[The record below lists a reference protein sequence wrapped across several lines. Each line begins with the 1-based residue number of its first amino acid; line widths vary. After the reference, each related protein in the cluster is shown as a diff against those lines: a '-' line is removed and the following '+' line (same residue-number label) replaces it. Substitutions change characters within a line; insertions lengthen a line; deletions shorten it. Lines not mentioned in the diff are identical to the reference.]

1 VARIAVGLVA
11 LAAPLFAASAAQGA
25 IGTSKTLL
33 TTNRPDLTSVTVA
46 GPATVNFCFDTN
58 IDPNGGSFPAV
69 ANSFDLGGYDED
81 TQTPNAAHIT
91 ANRLNA
97 TCAQVTYTNNNGGAI
112 DLTKYSIGTV
122 QANAVLGFE
131 SGGPVGN
138 LDDSAPLIGSDAH
151 NGTRG
156 LTAGPDLQTVIRDT
170 TNNRITYVFDQLAD
184 ACGPGVAPPC
194 AGAQFGFFDQA
205 GTGFNGATV
214 LNETGNTVT
223 VQFAPG
229 VSPVS
234 DATIAGSLGGV
245 VQSRTPDP
253 THPNPQAV
261 VAVPNTSGNTDR
273 PDVSSASLVNGGVS
287 SNQVDFVYD
296 SQVANPVASRFH
308 VASSDVGTLDG
319 DAAAVIGT
327 GNTVR
332 VTFTGA
338 APITELLVQAHADD
352 AAVTDTT
359 GSVPSTR
366 GSAPIGGNAGAFSLG
381 YTTGPDAQAL
391 AIDRSTGAVTMTMD
405 QRVDPATIV
414 PGNINLVNTQGT
426 VSAAVPATVSV
437 SSTTNPGPVTV
448 TAQFT
453 PGQVSGIAG
462 VQLEP
467 NALLT
472 FGPVDGY
479 TPNGNV
485 FQVFGEG

>member
-1 VARIAVGLVA
+1 VGLVA

-58 IDPNGGSFPAV
+58 IDPVGGSFPGV
-69 ANSFDLGGYDED
+69 ANLFDLGGYDED
-81 TQTPNAAHIT
+81 VVTPNAVHVT

-97 TCAQVTYTNNNGGAI
+97 TCAQVTYASVDI
-112 DLTKYSIGTV
+112 PKYSIGTV
-122 QANAVLGFE
+122 EANAVVGFE

-156 LTAGPDLQTVIRDT
+156 LSSAPDLQTVIRDT
-170 TNNRITYVFDQLAD
+170 TNNRLTYVFDQNID
-184 ACGPGVAPPC
+184 TCGGAAPPC
-194 AGAQFGFFDQA
+194 ATTANFFNQA
-205 GTGFNGATV
+205 GTQFFGGTI
-214 LNETGNTVT
+214 LNETANTMT
-223 VQFAPG
+223 VQFPPA

-234 DATIAGSLGGV
+234 DATLAVTEPNEPL
-245 VQSRTPDP
+245 SRTLA
-253 THPNPQAV
+253 PQQAPSV
-261 VAVPNTSGNTDR
+261 FQTAKVPNTSGDTDR
-273 PDVSSASLVNGGVS
+273 PDMIGAALVNGGVS
-287 SNQVDFVYD
+287 SNQVDFTYD
-296 SQVANPVASRFH
+296 AQVANPVAGNFFVST
-308 VASSDVGTLDG
+308 SDAQVEFG

-332 VTFTGA
+332 VTFNGV
-338 APITELLVQAHADD
+338 APITELLVIGCGRNG
-352 AAVTDTT
+352 AVTDTT
-359 GSVPSTR
+359 GTVPSTA
-366 GSAPIGGNAGAFSLG
+366 GSGPIGGNAGAFSLG

-414 PGNINLVNTQGT
+414 PANINLVNTQGT
-426 VSAAVPATVSV
+426 VSGATPATVSV

-462 VQLEP
+462 VQLTP

-472 FGPVDGY
+472 FPAPNY
-479 TPNGNV
+479 TANGNV
-485 FQVFGEG
+485 YQIFGEG

>member
-58 IDPNGGSFPAV
+58 IDPVGGSFAGV
-69 ANSFDLGGYDED
+69 ANLFDLGGYDED
-81 TQTPNAAHIT
+81 TLTPDAVHVS

-97 TCAQVTYTNNNGGAI
+97 QCAQVTYASVDI
-112 DLTKYSIGTV
+112 PKYSIGTV
-122 QANAVLGFE
+122 AANAVVGFE

-156 LTAGPDLQTVIRDT
+156 LTTVPDLQTVIRDT
-170 TNNRITYVFDQLAD
+170 TNNRITYVFDQNVD
-184 ACGPGVAPPC
+184 TCGAAAPPC
-194 AGAQFGFFDQA
+194 ATGAAGFIDQSGA
-205 GTGFNGATV
+205 IFTGGMII
-214 LNETGNTVT
+214 NETGNTAT

-229 VSPVS
+229 AQPVS
-234 DATIAGSLGGV
+234 DATRAYVDPGFAS
-245 VQSRTPDP
+245 SRTLAGGGL
-253 THPNPQAV
+253 TIIAFQI
-261 VAVPNTSGNTDR
+261 VAVPNTSGDTDR
-273 PDVSSASLVNGGVS
+273 PDQISASLVNGGVS
-287 SNQVDFVYD
+287 SNQIDYVFDT
-296 SQVANPVASRFH
+296 QVANPNAGVFIAL
-308 VASSDVGTLDG
+308 SSDGQFEFG

-332 VTFTGA
+332 VTFNGM
-338 APITELLVQAHADD
+338 APITELIVNASSNVN
-352 AAVTDTT
+352 AVTDTT
-359 GSVPSTR
+359 GTVF
-366 GSAPIGGNAGAFSLG
+366 SAGGFSPVGGNAGAFSLG
-381 YTTGPDAQAL
+381 YTSGPDAQAL

-414 PGNINLVNTQGT
+414 PANINLVNTQGT
-426 VSAAVPATVSV
+426 VSGATPATVSV

-462 VQLEP
+462 VQLAP

-472 FGPVDGY
+472 FPGSGGGY
-479 TPNGNV
+479 APNGNV
-485 FQVFGEG
+485 YQIFGEG